1 MCERQNGVPATAYC
15 NKTAHDYD
23 ECRFTTKQG
32 RLFAD
37 LELEQLNIAIGELRP
52 DAHVLE
58 VGCGTA
64 RFSQH
69 LANLG
74 FSVLATDP
82 SPDMLEVASF
92 KCSELDTI
100 SFQQAEGA
108 KLAFADA
115 TFDFTFSIRVLNQ
128 TESEDYALKTVREM
142 IRVTR
147 RGSLV
152 LLEFVNRRRPFTKP
166 SKNVRLSFAQLE
178 DLARDC
184 GCDVLSRRGVL
195 VFSQSVLNRIPD
207 VLVPFWGFIERTAAM
222 VLWRW
227 ASRGYILLRKR

>member
-1 MCERQNGVPATAYC
+1 MSEPQNSMPLTAYR

-23 ECRFTTKQG
+23 QCRFTTKQG
-32 RLFAD
+32 LLFAD
-37 LELEQLNIAIGELRP
+37 LELEQLEIAVRELRP

-69 LANLG
+69 LADLG

-82 SPDMLEVASF
+82 SLDMLDIASH
-92 KCSELDTI
+92 KCSGFETMR
-100 SFQQAEGA
+100 FQQAEGA
-108 KLAFADA
+108 RLPMPDA
-115 TFDFTFSIRVLNQ
+115 TFDFVFAIRVLNQ

-147 RGSLV
+147 SGGLV
-152 LLEFVNRRRPFTKP
+152 LFEFVNRQRPFAKP
-166 SKNVRLSFAQLE
+166 SKGVRLSFPQLE
-178 DLARDC
+178 EVAREC
-184 GCDVLSRRGVL
+184 GCHALSRRGVL
-195 VFSQSVLNRIPD
+195 VFSQSVLNSIPD
-207 VLVPFWGFIERTAAM
+207 VLVSVWGVVERAAAT

-227 ASRGYILLRKR
+227 ASRGYILLRKG